1 MRQTVCLRGKSF
13 MSLSPN
19 LPLPEESTDSLVK
32 EKIVNTRVSE
42 NEYQELEKRA
52 LAAGKRLS
60 TWMRD
65 VLLRELDEQEPLT
78 LLLAEILG
86 IRMILLNVL
95 EPLARGQSISP
106 EESEKRISTI
116 DLRKVKRARERM
128 AQLKTTGEGV

>member
-1 MRQTVCLRGKSF
+1 
-13 MSLSPN
+13 MSTPRTKCVSTKLTD
-19 LPLPEESTDSLVK
+19 EEFSA
-32 EKIVNTRVSE
+32 
-42 NEYQELEKRA
+42 LER
-52 LAAGKRLS
+52 AAGAQVLS

-106 EESEKRISTI
+106 EESQRLISTI
-116 DLRKVKRARERM
+116 DVRKVKRAYERM
-128 AQLKTTGEGV
+128 VQLKTTGEGA

>member
-1 MRQTVCLRGKSF
+1 

-19 LPLPEESTDSLVK
+19 LPMPEESADSLVK

-42 NEYQELEKRA
+42 SEYQELEKRA

-106 EESEKRISTI
+106 EESQRLISTI
-116 DLRKVKRARERM
+116 DVRKVKRAYERM
-128 AQLKTTGEGV
+128 VQLKTTGEGA

>member
-1 MRQTVCLRGKSF
+1 

-19 LPLPEESTDSLVK
+19 LPLPEESADSLVK

-95 EPLARGQSISP
+95 EPLARGQSISA

-116 DLRKVKRARERM
+116 DVRKVKRARERM
-128 AQLKTTGEGV
+128 AQLKTSGEGA

>member
-1 MRQTVCLRGKSF
+1 

-19 LPLPEESTDSLVK
+19 LPLPEEPVDSLVK

-52 LAAGKRLS
+52 LAAGKRLG

-86 IRMILLNVL
+86 IRMILLNIL
-95 EPLARGQSISP
+95 EPLARGQNISA
-106 EESEKRISTI
+106 EESKKTLSVI
-116 DLRKVKRARERM
+116 DDRKVKRARERM
-128 AQLKTTGEGV
+128 AQLKSREGV

>member
-1 MRQTVCLRGKSF
+1 

>member
-1 MRQTVCLRGKSF
+1 

-19 LPLPEESTDSLVK
+19 LPLPEEPADSLVK
-32 EKIVNTRVSE
+32 EKIVNARVSE

-86 IRMILLNVL
+86 IRMVLLNVL
-95 EPLARGQSISP
+95 EPLARGQSISA
-106 EESEKRISTI
+106 EESKKLISTI
-116 DLRKVKRARERM
+116 DVRKVKRARERM
-128 AQLKTTGEGV
+128 AQLKTGEGV